1 MTHKETAMRYRMLFA
16 ALLVPALVLTAATPA
31 EAFLGAIS
39 GAVQRAQM
47 IVNQATQIANQ
58 VRQMRTMTRQ
68 LSELEDQLE
77 YMEEVARGEV
87 DALADPFSDLAAGS
101 VGLVG
106 DGLAWG
112 SEFTGPAG
120 ELVDAVRDMGSGASF
135 TGVWRRAQDAADLV
149 SEADILDLYRDR
161 PADESVRAVAHYRED
176 REAADRQ
183 RVLDYA
189 MMDAA
194 ASLASTVDGAQNSFD
209 DLTANRN
216 LSNTALQQA
225 QVAAAL
231 TQGRI
236 DAAVAQVLAYQA
248 VEQANRMRQAEIARL
263 ERLAEWRDARLR
275 TNAMFDRMRR
285 AALDNRQQA
294 REGLL
299 FRIPSFYLAGQS

>member
-1 MTHKETAMRYRMLFA
+1 MTPKEPVMRHRSLPAVLLILILMLA
-16 ALLVPALVLTAATPA
+16 GAGPAD
-31 EAFLGAIS
+31 AFFDIS

-47 IVNQATQIANQ
+47 IVNQVTQIANQ

-68 LSELEDQLE
+68 LTELEDQLE
-77 YMEEVARGEV
+77 YMREVARGEV
-87 DALADPFSDLAAGS
+87 DALVDPFSELTAGS

-112 SEFTGPAG
+112 SEFTGAAG
-120 ELVDAVRDMGSGASF
+120 ELVDAVRDMGSGGSF
-135 TGVWRRAQDAADLV
+135 TDVWRGAQGVADRV
-149 SEADILDLYRDR
+149 SETDILDLYRNR
-161 PADESVRAVAHYRED
+161 PAEVSARAVEDYRRA

-194 ASLASTVDGAQNSFD
+194 AALASTIEGAESSFD
-209 DLTANRN
+209 DLTANSN
-216 LSNTALQQA
+216 VSNTALQQA

-236 DAAVAQVLAYQA
+236 NAAVAQVLAYQA
-248 VEQANRMRQAEIARL
+248 VEQANQVQQAEIERL

-275 TNAMFDRMRR
+275 TNAMYDELRT
-285 AALDNRQQA
+285 AALDNREQA
-294 REGLL
+294 RDGLL
-299 FRIPSFYLAGQS
+299 FRVPSFYMAGEA